1 LQEEIMSRLDGKV
14 VIITGAARGQGE
26 VAAEIFA
33 KEGAKLLL
41 SDILPEG
48 ERVAARLSSQG
59 KPAVFVR
66 ADVSQEADA
75 NRLAE
80 NCLSQYGRIDVL
92 YNNAGIILGKP
103 FHETTLEEWERI
115 MKVDLTGPFLMS
127 KAAVQSMIK
136 QQSGS
141 IINVSSVGGIVGYP
155 AMAAYGAAKGGL
167 VNLTRCMAVD
177 LAPYNIRVNAICPGA
192 IDTPMPR
199 KYLENM
205 PNKEGL
211 WKQLGDMHLIKR
223 FGTSQEVVYL
233 ALHLASD
240 EASFMTG
247 AIIPVDGGLSAY

>member
-1 LQEEIMSRLDGKV
+1 MSRLDGKI

-33 KEGAKLLL
+33 KEGAQLLL

-48 ERVAARLSSQG
+48 ERVAARLASQG
-59 KPAVFVR
+59 QSAVFLQ
-66 ADVSQEADA
+66 ADVSQDAEA
-75 NRLAE
+75 NHLAE
-80 NCLSQYGRIDVL
+80 KCLAQYGRIDVL

-103 FHETTLEEWERI
+103 FHETTLEEWDRI
-115 MKVDLTGPFLMS
+115 LKIDLTGPFLVS
-127 KAAVQSMIK
+127 KAVAPAMMQ

-141 IINVSSVGGIVGYP
+141 IINISSVGGIVGYP

-199 KYLENM
+199 KYIENM
-205 PNKEGL
+205 PNKEGI

-233 ALHLASD
+233 ALYLASD

-247 AIIPVDGGLSAY
+247 AIIPIDGGLSAY

>member
-1 LQEEIMSRLDGKV
+1 MARLDGKV

-33 KEGAKLLL
+33 KEGARLFL
-41 SDILPEG
+41 SDVLPEG
-48 ERVAARLSSQG
+48 ERVAARIASQG
-59 KPAVFVR
+59 KQAVFLQ
-66 ADVSQEADA
+66 ADVSQEVDA
-75 NRLAE
+75 NRIAE
-80 NCLSQYGRIDVL
+80 RCLSTYGRIDVL

-115 MKVDLTGPFLMS
+115 LRVDLTGPFLVS
-127 KAAVQSMIK
+127 KAAVQQMMK

-141 IINVSSVGGIVGYP
+141 IINISSVGGIVGYP

-192 IDTPMPR
+192 IDTPMPHD
-199 KYLENM
+199 YIANM
-205 PNKEGL
+205 PDKEGI

-233 ALHLASD
+233 ALYLASD

>member
-1 LQEEIMSRLDGKV
+1 MGRLDGKV
-14 VIITGAARGQGE
+14 VIITGAARGQGA
-26 VAAEIFA
+26 VAADLFA
-33 KEGAKLLL
+33 KEGAQLLL

-48 ERVAARLSSQG
+48 ERVAAQLASHG
-59 KPAVFVR
+59 HKAVFHHV
-66 ADVSQEADA
+66 DVSREAEA
-75 NRLAE
+75 NSLADK
-80 NCLSQYGRIDVL
+80 CLATYGRIDVL
-92 YNNAGIILGKP
+92 YNNAGIILGKL
-103 FHETTLEEWERI
+103 FQETTLEEWERI
-115 MKVDLTGPFLMS
+115 LKIDLTGPFLVS
-127 KAAVQSMIK
+127 KAVVPQMIK

-141 IINVSSVGGIVGYP
+141 IINISSAGGILGYP

-199 KYLENM
+199 KYIENM
-205 PNKEGL
+205 ENKEAV
-211 WKQLGDMHLIKR
+211 WKQIGDMHLIKR

-233 ALHLASD
+233 ALYLASD

>member
-1 LQEEIMSRLDGKV
+1 MPRLDGKV
-14 VIITGAARGQGE
+14 VLITGAARGQGE

-33 KEGAKLLL
+33 NEGAQLLL

-48 ERVAARLSSQG
+48 ERVAARLASQG
-59 KPAVFVR
+59 KPAVFLQ
-66 ADVSQEADA
+66 ADVSLEADA

-80 NCLSQYGRIDVL
+80 QCLARYGRIDVL

-115 MKVDLTGPFLMS
+115 LKIDLTGPFLVS
-127 KAAVQSMIK
+127 KAVAPAMMK
-136 QQSGS
+136 QQRGS
-141 IINVSSVGGIVGYP
+141 IINISSVGGIVGYP

-199 KYLENM
+199 KYIENM
-205 PNKEGL
+205 PNKEGI

-223 FGTSQEVVYL
+223 FGTSQEVVHL
-233 ALHLASD
+233 ALYLASD

>member
-1 LQEEIMSRLDGKV
+1 MSRLDGKV

-33 KEGAKLLL
+33 KEGATLLL

-48 ERVAARLSSQG
+48 ERVAARLASQG
-59 KPAVFVR
+59 KSAVFLQ
-66 ADVSQEADA
+66 ADVSQETDA
-75 NRLAE
+75 NRIAE
-80 NCLSQYGRIDVL
+80 KCLSEYGRIDVL
-92 YNNAGIILGKP
+92 YNNAGIILGKA

-115 MKVDLTGPFLMS
+115 LKVDLTGPFLMS

-199 KYLENM
+199 KYIENM
-205 PNKEGL
+205 PDKEGI
-211 WKQLGDMHLIKR
+211 WKQLGDMHLLKR

-233 ALHLASD
+233 ALYLASD

-247 AIIPVDGGLSAY
+247 AILPVDGGLSAY

>member
-1 LQEEIMSRLDGKV
+1 MPRLNGKV

-33 KEGAKLLL
+33 KEGAQLLL

-48 ERVAARLSSQG
+48 ERVAARLASQG
-59 KPAVFVR
+59 KPAVFQQT
-66 ADVSQEADA
+66 DVSQEADA

-80 NCLSQYGRIDVL
+80 QCLAQYGRIDVL
-92 YNNAGIILGKP
+92 YNNAGVILGKP

-115 MKVDLTGPFLMS
+115 LKIDLTGPFLVS
-127 KAAVQSMIK
+127 KAVAPAMMK

-141 IINVSSVGGIVGYP
+141 IINISSVGGIVGYP

-199 KYLENM
+199 KYIENM
-205 PNKEGL
+205 PNKEGV
-211 WKQLGDMHLIKR
+211 WKQLGDMHLLKR
-223 FGTSQEVVYL
+223 FGTSQEVVHL
-233 ALHLASD
+233 ALYLASD